1 MKWADFIFPPINLWC
16 YPKQYED
23 YTMLNEETT
32 VKPMW
37 KVKEPLIPITKEF
50 LEEAISMGL
59 GTSKPIKHDPINS
72 PSDIQVEGDHY
83 KKMSIEPWDVMEV
96 VLTEEEFRGYLKGNF
111 IKYAMR
117 DGKKP
122 GAIRD
127 ADKAW
132 HYKTKLDEVVKT
144 RV

>member
-1 MKWADFIFPPINLWC
+1 MKWADFTFCPINLWN

-23 YTMLNEETT
+23 YEMLNEETT
-32 VKPMW
+32 VKPLW
-37 KVKEPLIPITKEF
+37 KIKE
-50 LEEAISMGL
+50 S
-59 GTSKPIKHDPINS
+59 SKPDPVNS

-96 VLTEEEFRGYLKGNF
+96 ALTEEEFRGYLKGNF

-132 HYKTKLDEVVKT
+132 HYKTKLDEVAKN
-144 RV
+144 RRSNGNF

>member
-1 MKWADFIFPPINLWC
+1 
-16 YPKQYED
+16 
-23 YTMLNEETT
+23 MLNEETT

-37 KVKEPLIPITKEF
+37 KVKESP
-50 LEEAISMGL
+50 
-59 GTSKPIKHDPINS
+59 KPDPVNS

-96 VLTEEEFRGYLKGNF
+96 ALTEEEFRGYLKGNF

>member
-1 MKWADFIFPPINLWC
+1 MVKWADFQIPPINLWC
-16 YPKQYED
+16 YPKQNED
-23 YTMLNEETT
+23 YKMITEETT
-32 VKPMW
+32 VKPLW
-37 KVKEPLIPITKEF
+37 KYKQVEDTIMVG
-50 LEEAISMGL
+50 SSG
-59 GTSKPIKHDPINS
+59 PIKHNPINS

-96 VLTEEEFRGYLKGNF
+96 ALTEEEFRGYLKGNF

-132 HYKTKLDEVVKT
+132 HYKTKLDEVAKT
-144 RV
+144 RVY